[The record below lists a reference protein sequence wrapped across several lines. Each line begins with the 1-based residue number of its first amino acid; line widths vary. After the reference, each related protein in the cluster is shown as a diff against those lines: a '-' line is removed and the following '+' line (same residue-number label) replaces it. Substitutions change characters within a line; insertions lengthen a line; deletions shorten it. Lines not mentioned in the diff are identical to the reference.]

1 MLDLHQEMMEEI
13 VCVYMMLSFP
23 FKTTRCVYRLG
34 SAQSSATA
42 VRLKPAKSGASG
54 SFSAPPVAGSVCA
67 GSGAQPQK
75 SQRSAAPT
83 LQYVPAWGH
92 WSLLPHAGMT
102 VPYITP
108 AATRLC
114 SATIATPVSMPQT
127 RWSASAS
134 SGARA
139 QKKTLALGCDPP
151 APSGPPGR
159 SLEAYRL

>member
-1 MLDLHQEMMEEI
+1 MVE
-13 VCVYMMLSFP
+13 VVYSSISSP
-23 FKTTRCVYRLG
+23 AYTLG
-34 SAQSSATA
+34 PAQSSATA
-42 VRLKPAKSGASG
+42 VRLKPAKPGASG
-54 SFSAPPVAGSVCA
+54 SFSVPLVAGSVCA
-67 GSGAQPQK
+67 GSGALSPQK
-75 SQRSAAPT
+75 PQRGEVAARPSQ
-83 LQYVPAWGH
+83 QNVPAWGH

-139 QKKTLALGCDPP
+139 QKKTLALGREPL